1 MREQPILQGVATAPA
16 AVMRD
21 NEVEDQAPS
30 ASLVSQI
37 VSDFNVASPLARAG
51 RDSMLGAD
59 RVSSRA
65 EERAEHEN
73 HPIVR
78 LGCT

>member
-1 MREQPILQGVATAPA
+1 
-16 AVMRD
+16 MRD
-21 NEVEDQAPS
+21 AEVEEDQAPA
-30 ASLVSQI
+30 ASLVSQ
-37 VSDFNVASPLARAG
+37 VVPKLHVAAPLACAC

-65 EERAEHEN
+65 EERGKGPH
-73 HPIVR
+73 HPVVR